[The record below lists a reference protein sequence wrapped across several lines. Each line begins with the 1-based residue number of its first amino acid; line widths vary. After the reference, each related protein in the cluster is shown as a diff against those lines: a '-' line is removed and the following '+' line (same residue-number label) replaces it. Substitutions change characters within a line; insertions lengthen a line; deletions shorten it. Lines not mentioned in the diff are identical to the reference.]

1 MAEPTSGATA
11 DEGAADGDD
20 LETDPEL
27 PDIDLPSDAFD
38 AVLDALDDRDSG
50 EPLRFDGFSV
60 ARDAEGDD
68 AVEPAVS
75 TYAFSPDGA
84 TCAACGAVVEK
95 RWRDD
100 GDLVCPDCK
109 QW

>member
-1 MAEPTSGATA
+1 MSRDRSLDEFLGGERRDSVDESAEADVTDDLADATETEPEAEPSPGS
-11 DEGAADGDD
+11 EPAADGD
-20 LETDPEL
+20 EAT
-27 PDIDLPSDAFD
+27 
-38 AVLDALDDRDSG
+38 VT
-50 EPLRFDGFSV
+50 
-60 ARDAEGDD
+60 
-68 AVEPAVS
+68 PAVS

-84 TCAACGAVVEK
+84 PCGACGTVVEK